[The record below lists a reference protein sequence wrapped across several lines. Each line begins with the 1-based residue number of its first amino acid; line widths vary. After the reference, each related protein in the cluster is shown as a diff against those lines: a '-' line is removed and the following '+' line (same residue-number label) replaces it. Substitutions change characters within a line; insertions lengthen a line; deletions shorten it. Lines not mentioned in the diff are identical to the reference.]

1 MSSQEKFEYV
11 IHTNELEGHQFTD
24 EEKEIIRKV
33 AFGEISSRQA
43 LEYLD
48 KNWYNIPNNDR
59 TDLTDRKRQG
69 LPHSL
74 VFFISDS
81 SI

>member
-1 MSSQEKFEYV
+1 MSSEEKFEYV

-33 AFGEISSRQA
+33 AFGEISYSKA

-48 KNWYNIPNNDR
+48 KN
-59 TDLTDRKRQG
+59 
-69 LPHSL
+69 
-74 VFFISDS
+74 
-81 SI
+81 

>member
-1 MSSQEKFEYV
+1 MTKQEMFEYV
-11 IHTNELEGHQFTD
+11 IHTNELEGHQFTE

-48 KNWYNIPNNDR
+48 K
-59 TDLTDRKRQG
+59 K
-69 LPHSL
+69 
-74 VFFISDS
+74 
-81 SI
+81 